1 MDDLIHFLKE
11 WGSFSPLIPFWVG
24 VFRFRKMTKV
34 HRALWTLIG
43 AAVIIEILAVSWA
56 RYAIDK
62 NNLPLYHLY
71 IVVEFV
77 LITRVFSLGFDGL
90 LEKKKWMRLVGG
102 FTGLAILNS
111 LFLQPLD
118 TMPNNTRTLESLLLL
133 GFSLR
138 YFFLV
143 MKELKVFYLEK
154 TFMFWVS
161 SAILI
166 FFSGNLLLF
175 ITSTYLLDPL
185 VVPDS
190 TYYEVWAIH
199 GILNLL
205 LYIIYTIALC
215 LPLQPRKSPKYF

>member
-1 MDDLIHFLKE
+1 MDDLILFLRE
-11 WGSFSPLIPFWVG
+11 WGSFWPLIPFWVG
-24 VFRFRKMTKV
+24 VFRFRKMTNV
-34 HRALWTLIG
+34 HRALWVLVI
-43 AAVIIEILAVSWA
+43 AAVITEIVAVSWG
-56 RYAIDK
+56 RYGIYK

-71 IVVEFV
+71 IFVEFA
-77 LITRVFSLGFDGL
+77 LLARVFSFGFEGL
-90 LEKKKWMRLVGG
+90 LGEKKLVWVVCG
-102 FTGLAILNS
+102 FLGLVILNS
-111 LFLQPLD
+111 LFFQPLD
-118 TMPNNTRTLESLLLL
+118 TMPTNTRTLESLLLL

-143 MKELKVFYLEK
+143 LKELKVFYLEK

-185 VVPDS
+185 VVPES
-190 TYYEVWAIH
+190 TYNEVWAIH
-199 GILNLL
+199 GFLNLL
-205 LYIIYTIALC
+205 LYLLYSIALC